1 MLARVRSAALMG
13 IDAVVVECEVDM
25 ALGLPYFNVVGLPE
39 GAVRESKVRVVSAL
53 KNTGFELPQKRVTV
67 NLAPADL
74 RKDGVA
80 FELPIAL
87 GVLAAAKLLEDEA
100 LSRYLFGGELSLDG
114 SLKPIKGV
122 LPLAVAARDKGFDG
136 VMVPAANAAEAAL
149 VAGLKVL
156 PVANLRDAVDHL
168 TGQRLISPFQRGT
181 PPVKAARE
189 GAAPDMTDVRGQ
201 PELKLA
207 LELAAAGGHNLLM
220 CGPPGSGKTMLA
232 RRLPGILPAMTFSE
246 SLEVTKVYSVLGLL
260 NEGHA
265 LVRERPFRAPHHTLS
280 DAGLVGGG
288 PMARPGELSL
298 AHHGVLFL
306 DELPEFRRNVLEVLR
321 QPLEEGVI
329 HLARANQNLTYPC
342 RVMLVAAMNP
352 CPCGYFNVPGH
363 TCTCPEHRVFDYH
376 ARVSGP
382 LLDRVDITLQTRP
395 VEYHHLAREQPQE
408 TTSRH
413 HRERVETAR
422 QRQRE
427 RYVDE
432 PQVHCNAQLPSHL
445 LRRHCVLSPRAER
458 MLELAVRHHGLSARA
473 HDRLLKL
480 ALTRADLEGHGRIEE
495 TDMQLAIDCRILD
508 RRGWLHSNTHGGTP
522 PSRTGAGSRG
532 FFAPSS
538 PRLAARTPGA
548 LQRGEGATSRDDA
561 ASRAEG
567 SGVPL
572 GSDFP
577 PSEEEVARGSSSNLG
592 AGPVMMRADLP
603 NVRYE

>member
-1 MLARVRSAALMG
+1 MLARVRSGALMG

-53 KNTGFELPQKRVTV
+53 KNTGFELPQKRITV

-87 GVLAAAKLLEDEA
+87 GVLAAARLLEDGPLA
-100 LSRYLFGGELSLDG
+100 RYLFGGELSLDG
-114 SLKPIKGV
+114 TLKPIKGV
-122 LPLAVAARDKGFDG
+122 LPLAVAARDKGFEG
-136 VMVPAANAAEAAL
+136 VMVPAANAAEASL
-149 VAGLKVL
+149 VEGLRVH
-156 PVANLRDAVDHL
+156 PVGSLRDAVDHL
-168 TGQRLISPFQRGT
+168 TGTRPIPPFARDTGT
-181 PPVKAARE
+181 ASARQPT
-189 GAAPDMTDVRGQ
+189 GATPDMADVRGQ

-207 LELAAAGGHNLLM
+207 LELAAAGGHNVLM

-232 RRLPGILPAMTFSE
+232 RRLPGILPEMTFAE
-246 SLEVTKVYSVLGLL
+246 ALEVTKVYSVLGLL
-260 NEGHA
+260 GDGHA

-288 PMARPGELSL
+288 PTARPGELSL

-329 HLARANQNLTYPC
+329 HLARATQNITYPC
-342 RVMLVAAMNP
+342 QVMLVAAMNP

-363 TCTCPEHRVFDYH
+363 TCRCPEHRVFDYH

-395 VEYHHLAREQPQE
+395 VEYHHLASPEAREPS
-408 TTSRH
+408 SRH
-413 HRERVETAR
+413 YRERVEAAR
-422 QRQRE
+422 RRQRE
-427 RYVDE
+427 RFRDE
-432 PQVHCNAQLPSHL
+432 PGVHCNAQLPSHL

-480 ALTRADLEGHGRIEE
+480 ALTRADLEGHGRIEDV
-495 TDMQLAIDCRILD
+495 DMQLAIDCRVLD
-508 RRGWLHSNTHGGTP
+508 RRGWLHANTEGAP
-522 PSRTGAGSRG
+522 PSRGASPPWR
-532 FFAPSS
+532 APSDAG
-538 PRLAARTPGA
+538 PHR
-548 LQRGEGATSRDDA
+548 EGA
-561 ASRAEG
+561 
-567 SGVPL
+567 
-572 GSDFP
+572 
-577 PSEEEVARGSSSNLG
+577 
-592 AGPVMMRADLP
+592 
-603 NVRYE
+603 